1 MKQLFQPDGI
11 AVVGASSNPG
21 KAGFVAIRNMRE
33 KGYPGKVY
41 PVNPKETEI
50 LGYPCSP
57 SLAEVEGHVDLV
69 VLIMPSRMIYSVM
82 DDLDRRMEEKGD
94 VKFIVCA
101 AADYAETKTPE
112 GIDRQA
118 RLMRTAEKY
127 GIRVVGPN
135 CIGVIDNRSLV
146 DTTFVDTGVPF
157 SSFGQPSGIT
167 FISQSGALAS
177 TILME
182 GAGRV
187 EPVLYNKFISIGN
200 MADVDFV
207 DLLNYF
213 ETDDSTRVI
222 GIYMEGC
229 GNGRELAETLK
240 RVSLENVF
248 GVGILLKL
256 PHSQINIIQLTE

>member
-101 AADYAETKTPE
+101 AADYAETK
-112 GIDRQA
+112 
-118 RLMRTAEKY
+118 
-127 GIRVVGPN
+127 
-135 CIGVIDNRSLV
+135 
-146 DTTFVDTGVPF
+146 
-157 SSFGQPSGIT
+157 
-167 FISQSGALAS
+167 AS
-177 TILME
+177 T
-182 GAGRV
+182 AR
-187 EPVLYNKFISIGN
+187 P
-200 MADVDFV
+200 A
-207 DLLNYF
+207 
-213 ETDDSTRVI
+213 
-222 GIYMEGC
+222 
-229 GNGRELAETLK
+229 
-240 RVSLENVF
+240 
-248 GVGILLKL
+248 
-256 PHSQINIIQLTE
+256 

>member
-207 DLLNYF
+207 DLL
-213 ETDDSTRVI
+213 T
-222 GIYMEGC
+222 
-229 GNGRELAETLK
+229 
-240 RVSLENVF
+240 
-248 GVGILLKL
+248 
-256 PHSQINIIQLTE
+256 

>member
-135 CIGVIDNRSLV
+135 CIGVIAAWWRPPSW
-146 DTTFVDTGVPF
+146 TPACPSRPSASPAASP
-157 SSFGQPSGIT
+157 SSPRAALWPAPS
-167 FISQSGALAS
+167 
-177 TILME
+177 
-182 GAGRV
+182 
-187 EPVLYNKFISIGN
+187 
-200 MADVDFV
+200 
-207 DLLNYF
+207 
-213 ETDDSTRVI
+213 
-222 GIYMEGC
+222 
-229 GNGRELAETLK
+229 
-240 RVSLENVF
+240 
-248 GVGILLKL
+248 
-256 PHSQINIIQLTE
+256 

>member
-1 MKQLFQPDGI
+1 MKQLFEPNGI
-11 AVVGASSNPG
+11 AVVGASSNPA

-33 KGYPGKVY
+33 KGYGGAVY
-41 PVNPKETEI
+41 PVNPKEKEI

-57 SLAEVEGHVDLV
+57 SLQEVEGQVDLV
-69 VLIMPSRMIYSVM
+69 VLIMPSKMIYIVM

-112 GIDRQA
+112 GIDRQE
-118 RLMRTAEKY
+118 RLMKTAEKY

-135 CIGVIDNRSLV
+135 CIGVIDNRSRV

-157 SSFGQPSGIT
+157 SSFGEPSGIT

-187 EPVLYNKFISIGN
+187 VPVLYNKFISIGN

-207 DLLNYF
+207 DLLSY
-213 ETDDSTRVI
+213 
-222 GIYMEGC
+222 
-229 GNGRELAETLK
+229 LK
-240 RVSLENVF
+240 RTTPPGSSVSIWRAAATARSCKPF
-248 GVGILLKL
+248 SDASA
-256 PHSQINIIQLTE
+256 PRSPWWC